1 LHREDFAVFDWSE
14 YEGVVEVF
22 VVGPGVL
29 FFLPSRSVG
38 NQCSQQLGGNRTSS
52 SQVNLTWTD
61 NSTDEIGFTFA
72 FDTNS
77 GLTNSTYVYAG
88 GVNTASYS
96 HTGRGAATV
105 TSY

>member
-1 LHREDFAVFDWSE
+1 MSSILAKRLSLILAIA
-14 YEGVVEVF
+14 
-22 VVGPGVL
+22 
-29 FFLPSRSVG
+29 FLSSNSASATNAPSNLSAAG
-38 NQCSQQLGGNRTSS
+38 ASS
-52 SQVNLTWTD
+52 SQVNLSWTD
-61 NSTDEIGFTFA
+61 NSTDESGFTFA

-77 GLTNSTYVYAG
+77 GLTNPTYVYAG

>member
-1 LHREDFAVFDWSE
+1 MKALWKCLSLALVSCFFSP
-14 YEGVVEVF
+14 VEA
-22 VVGPGVL
+22 L
-29 FFLPSRSVG
+29 ATNAPSNLVATG
-38 NQCSQQLGGNRTSS
+38 ASS